1 MSTTPST
8 FPTLNPNTTQ
18 PQTVMYTTQPQT
30 TQPQTIMYT
39 TQPQTTQP
47 QTIMYTTQ
55 PQPQTVTY
63 TTQTPSPYGG
73 TTMYTQPSVIP
84 NPSQYPP
91 QYPGV
96 YPPQYPQP
104 YGGYYGG
111 GYTQQPQQ
119 PFQITAPYGTAP
131 IIMTPGTSLP
141 PVTMSGNDIKF
152 IDGKKCR
159 RVVKLKSI

>member
-1 MSTTPST
+1 MST
-8 FPTLNPNTTQ
+8 FPTLSTTQMVTTQPQTVTTQ
-18 PQTVMYTTQPQT
+18 PQTVMYTTQPPQM
-30 TQPQTIMYT
+30 TQPQTVIYT
-39 TQPQTTQP
+39 TQSP
-47 QTIMYTTQ
+47 QTIQPIVYTQ
-55 PQPQTVTY
+55 P
-63 TTQTPSPYGG
+63 GG

-91 QYPGV
+91 YGPYGV
-96 YPPQYPQP
+96 
-104 YGGYYGG
+104 YGGYGG
-111 GYTQQPQQ
+111 TQQ

-159 RVVKLKSI
+159 RVVKLKSF

>member
-8 FPTLNPNTTQ
+8 FPTLNPTPPQTTQ
-18 PQTVMYTTQPQT
+18 PQTTMYTTQPQT
-30 TQPQTIMYT
+30 TMYT
-39 TQPQTTQP
+39 TQPQTT
-47 QTIMYTTQ
+47 MYTTQ
-55 PQPQTVTY
+55 PQTTMY
-63 TTQTPSPYGG
+63 TTQPQTTLPYGG
-73 TTMYTQPSVIP
+73 TTVYTQPSIIP
-84 NPSQYPP
+84 NPTQYPP
-91 QYPGV
+91 YYP
-96 YPPQYPQP
+96 P
-104 YGGYYGG
+104 YGGYGG
-111 GYTQQPQQ
+111 GYTQQ